1 MFLEYWGLVKEPFI
15 NVPDPEF
22 LFPSPKHEEALMR
35 LLYVIQ
41 GRRGAAVLTG
51 DIGCG
56 KTLVSRTLVNELSP
70 QRYDVAVVTSPI
82 LTPVQFLREIIYQ
95 FEGDKD
101 NRATPQRVD
110 CLHAINRRMI
120 SNYQSGR
127 DTIVIIDEAHLVMEK
142 KGILEELRLLLNF
155 QLNDRF
161 LLTLLLIGQL
171 DLEEKIKR
179 VPALKQRIAI
189 KYRLLPLTQKETA
202 DYIAFRTRKAGA
214 PRELFSE
221 GAAQE
226 IYRIAEGTP
235 RRINSLCDLSLLVG
249 FEEKA
254 TLIDEKIVQAALTGA
269 CWGAEV

>member
-22 LFPSPKHEEALMR
+22 LFPSSKHEEALRR

-56 KTLVSRTLVNELSP
+56 KTLVSRTLVKELSP

-101 NRATPQRVD
+101 NRATQRVD
-110 CLHAINRRMI
+110 SLHAINRRMI

-161 LLTLLLIGQL
+161 LLTLILIGQL

-179 VPALKQRIAI
+179 VPALEQRIAI
-189 KYRLLPLTQKETA
+189 KYRLLPLTQQETCE
-202 DYIAFRTRKAGA
+202 YISFRTRKAGA
-214 PRELFSE
+214 QREPFSE

-226 IYRIAEGTP
+226 IYHIAEGTP
-235 RRINSLCDLSLLVG
+235 RKINSLCDLSLLIG

-254 TLIDEKIVQAALTGA
+254 TLIDEKIVQTALTGV
-269 CWGAEV
+269 C

>member
-1 MFLEYWGLVKEPFI
+1 MFLEYWGLTKEPFI

-22 LFPSPKHEEALMR
+22 LFPSRKHEEALMR

-95 FEGDKD
+95 FEDDKD
-101 NRATPQRVD
+101 NRATQRVD
-110 CLHAINRRMI
+110 SLHTINRRMI

-142 KGILEELRLLLNF
+142 KGILEEVRLLLNF

-161 LLTLLLIGQL
+161 LLTLILIGQL

-179 VPALKQRIAI
+179 VPALEQRIAI

-202 DYIAFRTRKAGA
+202 DYISFRVKKAGA
-214 PRELFSE
+214 QRELFSKE
-221 GAAQE
+221 ATQE
-226 IYRIAEGTP
+226 IYRLATGIP

-254 TLIDEKIVQAALTGA
+254 TLIDEKIVQDALVGV
-269 CWGAEV
+269 C

>member
-56 KTLVSRTLVNELSP
+56 KTLVSRTLVNELAP

-101 NRATPQRVD
+101 HNTAQRVD

-120 SNYQSGR
+120 GNYQSGR
-127 DTIVIIDEAHLVMEK
+127 ETIVIIDEAHLVMEK

-161 LLTLLLIGQL
+161 LLTLILIGQL

-179 VPALKQRIAI
+179 VRALEQRIAI

-202 DYIAFRTRKAGA
+202 DYIAFRIKKAGA
-214 PRELFSE
+214 KRELFSE
-221 GAAQE
+221 EATQA
-226 IYRIAEGTP
+226 IYHISEGTP

-249 FEEKA
+249 FEQKA
-254 TLIDEKIVQAALTGA
+254 TLIDEKIVQAALTGV
-269 CWGAEV
+269 C

>member
-56 KTLVSRTLVNELSP
+56 KTLVSRTLVKELSP

-82 LTPVQFLREIIYQ
+82 LSPVQFLREIIYQ

-101 NRATPQRVD
+101 NRVNQRVD
-110 CLHAINRRMI
+110 ALHAINRRMI
-120 SNYQSGR
+120 TNYQSGK
-127 DTIVIIDEAHLVMEK
+127 DTVVIIDEAHLVMEK
-142 KGILEELRLLLNF
+142 KGILEEVRLLLNF

-161 LLTLLLIGQL
+161 LLTLVLIGQL

-179 VPALKQRIAI
+179 VPALNQRIAI
-189 KYRLLPLTQKETA
+189 RYCLLPLTQKETA
-202 DYIAFRTRKAGA
+202 EYITFRSRKAGA
-214 PRELFSE
+214 QREIFSE
-221 GAAQE
+221 EATQE
-226 IYRIAEGTP
+226 IYHLTEGIP

-249 FEEKA
+249 FQEKA
-254 TLIDEKIVQAALTGA
+254 TLIDEKIVQAALAGA
-269 CWGAEV
+269 Y